1 MLLVRRRR
9 ETRGGPG
16 WCGEAVSCEER
27 PWFTQWSAAHVL
39 RALSQSFGK
48 TRQSPSVS
56 MRASSASWLESL

>member
-27 PWFTQWSAAHVL
+27 LWRALWSAAHTHCVL
-39 RALSQSFGK
+39 WAKKLVCLRMLVCLI
-48 TRQSPSVS
+48 R
-56 MRASSASWLESL
+56 